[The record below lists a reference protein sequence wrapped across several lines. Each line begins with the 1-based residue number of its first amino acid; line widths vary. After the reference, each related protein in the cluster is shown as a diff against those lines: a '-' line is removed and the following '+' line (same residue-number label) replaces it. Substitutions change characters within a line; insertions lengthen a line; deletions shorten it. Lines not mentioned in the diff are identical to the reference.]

1 MANYQERPRLCD
13 LGYLRVPFERAGK
26 GIGYRCSAEPRNTY
40 IFKGG
45 ADTDLEGTKC
55 LCNALMTNIGLGQ
68 IRPDGYKELPLV
80 TLGSDTTA
88 ERELLL
94 NYPTGWSAK
103 QAVEYLLGT
112 VVD

>member
-1 MANYQERPRLCD
+1 MKST
-13 LGYLRVPFERAGK
+13 RAYAILVIYMCPLK
-26 GIGYRCSAEPRNTY
+26 EQVIR
-40 IFKGG
+40 
-45 ADTDLEGTKC
+45 
-55 LCNALMTNIGLGQ
+55 LGQ

-80 TLGSDTTA
+80 TLGSDITA

-94 NYPTGWSAK
+94 KYPTGWSAK